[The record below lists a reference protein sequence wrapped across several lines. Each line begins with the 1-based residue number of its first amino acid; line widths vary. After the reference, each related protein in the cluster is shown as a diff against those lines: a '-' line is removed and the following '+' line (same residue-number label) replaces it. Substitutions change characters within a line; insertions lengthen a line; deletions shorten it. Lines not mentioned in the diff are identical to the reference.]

1 MYKTWF
7 MGTLDSVTC
16 TSAIFAYGG
25 KLGAVTFLSRLDG
38 GVFGSGVLRRV
49 WCVTRTACLLRILTR
64 TAQAVSERARQS
76 TSQRRRRRASRAPVT
91 VEDAVGGTGS
101 HRSAFAQSGR
111 AGRRW
116 SCTTR
121 LTGHLVMDHS
131 ITGLIDCPSSRHAPT
146 RADRPTSRPTS
157 VPREAWARSGPLA
170 RRPLGA
176 GRGIERKWTAQNTQR
191 HVDHLARSPDR
202 PPHSVGS
209 RASTLCRRGTS
220 TLGTARSV
228 HRESQRESAALLLHS
243 PAATQSRAGRA
254 GRAPPLGPRSPQ
266 PQ

>member
-16 TSAIFAYGG
+16 TSAIFAWWKVRGS
-25 KLGAVTFLSRLDG
+25 KFAQPPDG

-49 WCVTRTACLLRILTR
+49 WCVTRTACLLRILTW

-91 VEDAVGGTGS
+91 VEDAVGGAGS
-101 HRSAFAQSGR
+101 HRSAFARSGR
-111 AGRRW
+111 AGGRR
-116 SCTTR
+116 SCKTG

-131 ITGLIDCPSSRHAPT
+131 ITGLIDCPSARHAPT

-157 VPREAWARSGPLA
+157 VTREAWARSGPLV

-176 GRGIERKWTAQNTQR
+176 GRGTEQRWTAQNTQR

-202 PPHSVGS
+202 PPHSVGW
-209 RASTLCRRGTS
+209 
-220 TLGTARSV
+220 
-228 HRESQRESAALLLHS
+228 
-243 PAATQSRAGRA
+243 
-254 GRAPPLGPRSPQ
+254 
-266 PQ
+266 